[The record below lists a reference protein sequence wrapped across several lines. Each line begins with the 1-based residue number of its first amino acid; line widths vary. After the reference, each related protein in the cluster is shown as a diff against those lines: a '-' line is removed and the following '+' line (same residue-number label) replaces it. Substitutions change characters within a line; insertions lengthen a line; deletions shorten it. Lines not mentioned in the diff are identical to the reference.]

1 MIASGLV
8 RHAWPVIVLLTM
20 LTCAPSAWA
29 QQPSANA
36 IASAKEIL
44 EIKGAPGLYQNVV
57 PNIVEQAKNLFL
69 QTNPMLSKDLN
80 EVAVQVRKDFIP
92 RQQDIADQIAKAYAS
107 RFTEQELKDI
117 VIFYKTPLGR
127 KMIAEEPQLVD
138 QTMATIRNWAD
149 KLSQEIIGQF
159 RAEMKKKGHDI

>member
-8 RHAWPVIVLLTM
+8 RHAWPFIVLLTT

-36 IASAKEIL
+36 IATAKEIL
-44 EIKGAPGLYQNVV
+44 EIKGAAGLYQNVI
-57 PNIVEQAKNLFL
+57 PNVVEQAKNVFL

-80 EVAVQVRKDFIP
+80 EVAAQMRKDLAS
-92 RQQDIADQIAKAYAS
+92 RQKEIADQIAKAYAS
-107 RFTEQELKDI
+107 RFSEQELKDMI
-117 VIFYKTPLGR
+117 SFYKTPLGR
-127 KMIAEEPQLVD
+127 KMLAEEPQLVE
-138 QTMATIRNWAD
+138 QTMTAVRNWAD
-149 KLSQEIIGQF
+149 KLSDEVIGKY